1 MLKGKLNWA
10 EGEDKVSL
18 LLAWFSN
25 SPTQQKVASIARG
38 RSKRVSAMTEKMITL
53 KFILPEALAVAFGII
68 ILIGIVYLTHKYPVP
83 TVQADAN
90 HSAGGSLRKR

>member
-1 MLKGKLNWA
+1 
-10 EGEDKVSL
+10 
-18 LLAWFSN
+18 
-25 SPTQQKVASIARG
+25 
-38 RSKRVSAMTEKMITL
+38 MTEKMITL

-90 HSAGGSLRKR
+90 HSAGGSLRKRELPNRTDRASMAHALLYPPPIARPPGGMLAGLSW